1 MTEFDPERTAA
12 ELLHHAD
19 EELTAG
25 RPLRPPIVPASLYV
39 LPGEP
44 AGPYQYGRWTNP
56 TWDATEHALATLED
70 APVVSFPSGM
80 AAIASVLC
88 SLVRSGERVLV
99 PADGYYTTRLLAERF
114 LRPNGVHVS
123 ECPTVDMVERDL
135 TGFDLVFV
143 ETPSNPTLQLCDL
156 AALADRA
163 KAAGAITVADNTT
176 MTPLGQRPLDCGIDI
191 VVSSDTKAVNGH
203 SDVLFGHVGSRDPG
217 LLERVTQ
224 WRTVTGAIPGHFE
237 SWLVH
242 RGLETLELRFN
253 RMCDSAEVIAERLG
267 GHRAVRSV
275 NHPSL
280 PAHPQHDLAVR
291 QMYRFGLLIGIEF
304 AHAQAAD
311 AFAGKTGYVIPAT
324 SFGGTHTIA
333 DRRAR
338 WGDQVPDGY
347 VRLSVGCEPT
357 EQLWT
362 AIEESLDAL

>member
-1 MTEFDPERTAA
+1 MTEFDPDRAAA
-12 ELLHHAD
+12 ELLHHAED
-19 EELTAG
+19 DLEAG

-44 AGPYQYGRWTNP
+44 SGPYQYGRWTNP
-56 TWDATEHALATLED
+56 TWDATEEALATLED

-88 SLVRSGERVLV
+88 SFVRTGQRVLL
-99 PADGYYTTRLLAERF
+99 PSDGYYTTRLLAEQY
-114 LRPNGVHVS
+114 LKPNGVIVEH
-123 ECPTVDMVERDL
+123 CPTVAMAEANL

-156 AALADRA
+156 NILATRA
-163 KAAGAITVADNTT
+163 RAAGAVTVADNTT
-176 MTPLGQRPLDCGIDI
+176 MTPLGQRPMDMGIDV

-203 SDVLFGHVGSRDPG
+203 SDVLFGHVASRNPQ
-217 LLERVTQ
+217 LLEPVTQ
-224 WRTVTGAIPGHFE
+224 WRTVAGAIPGHFE
-237 SWLVH
+237 AWLVH
-242 RGLETLELRFN
+242 RGLETLELRFG
-253 RMCDSAEVIAERLG
+253 RMCDSAEVLAARLVD
-267 GHRAVRSV
+267 HPAVHSV

-280 PAHPQHDLAVR
+280 SSHPQHELATR
-291 QMYRFGLLIGIEF
+291 QLQRHGILVGLEF
-304 AHAQAAD
+304 ADAATAD
-311 AFAGKTGYVIPAT
+311 AFSDKARFVVPAT

-338 WGDQVPDGY
+338 WGDQVPEGY

-362 AIEESLDAL
+362 AIEQALDAL